1 MFCPPTLIRPPS
13 QQPGRPILS
22 LEFTCS
28 ESNSGM
34 RQHRRHP
41 HSTAAPPLPPSLGA
55 LHGHLWI
62 HQSTCTNPV
71 HAACPQLSLG
81 PTSGRRCTQWGVFL
95 FERVGPGKKSTQSY
109 GPWTGIQG
117 FQGSRV
123 WLASAEFRLQA
134 GRFFLTLWSPH
145 PTEGRRTDGVA
156 NEIHSQAQ
164 SKALLAQVWGWNWI
178 QIPQLIN
185 EKTEA
190 KVTWLLSGCTG
201 MSWFPAFFVRLPP

>member
-1 MFCPPTLIRPPS
+1 MFKGNKWGWNTVSKMLCPPTLIRPPS

-34 RQHRRHP
+34 GQHRRHP

-109 GPWTGIQG
+109 GPWKGIQG

-134 GRFFLTLWSPH
+134 GRFFWPCGL
-145 PTEGRRTDGVA
+145 PTPLKAGEQTVWPMRSTVRPRARPFLLRSEDG
-156 NEIHSQAQ
+156 
-164 SKALLAQVWGWNWI
+164 
-178 QIPQLIN
+178 
-185 EKTEA
+185 
-190 KVTWLLSGCTG
+190 TG
-201 MSWFPAFFVRLPP
+201 SRYPSW